1 MKSRSPR
8 SVSSRSSSK
17 SSSTR
22 RSNSSI
28 WDSTWMYVLIG
39 VLILVSAI
47 IFFMWTPIEMF
58 SNPEAPKYPTPAT
71 KPQLVYF
78 YLQECPHC
86 KDFTP
91 IWDDAVNKINAA
103 SLKIDMQKYDIQ
115 DNALAKKY
123 NVNAAPTILYIDG
136 ETSTEYNGPR
146 TADGLLAYV
155 TSKTIAPN
163 SS

>member
-8 SVSSRSSSK
+8 SVSSKSSSRSSSSK
-17 SSSTR
+17 

-28 WDSTWMYVLIG
+28 WDSTWMYVLVG

-47 IFFMWTPIEMF
+47 IFFMWTPVEMF
-58 SNPEAPKYPTPAT
+58 GNPEAPKYPASAT

-86 KDFTP
+86 KDFSP

-103 SLKIDMQKYDIQ
+103 SLKVDMQKYDIQ
-115 DNALAKKY
+115 DNNLAKKY
-123 NVNAAPTILYIDG
+123 NVNSAPTILYIDG

-146 TADGLLAYV
+146 TADGILAYV
-155 TSKTIAPN
+155 TSKKIAPN
-163 SS
+163 SY

>member
-1 MKSRSPR
+1 
-8 SVSSRSSSK
+8 
-17 SSSTR
+17 
-22 RSNSSI
+22 
-28 WDSTWMYVLIG
+28 MYVLIG

-58 SNPEAPKYPTPAT
+58 SNPEALKYPTPAT

-103 SLKIDMQKYDIQ
+103 SLKVDMQKYDIQ

-155 TSKTIAPN
+155 TSKTIAPK